1 MKTEQIGGLVLKMK
15 CTNCGA
21 ECKDTQTFCLNCG
34 TPLHTDQKL
43 NDIEAELA
51 NNVGAMLDAF
61 DDEEEEDI
69 EDFSVKFDETVF
81 EEEALKVQKELRVD
95 NIYSGSKKSSS
106 EEEGE
111 DEWEYDEDKYF
122 DDMQIEDVI
131 KEDLPKSEKKEK
143 KTEKKIKKKK
153 KSKKKAVIIT
163 IVVLIVLAVGIAGG
177 IYILDNVHFNLTS
190 YEDYY
195 RVALKEYDKEDYNT
209 ALKDAQSALRK
220 AQKAYETAGDNEDKK
235 ETASKNLVQV
245 RELINDIYEKTNRTD
260 DTYAE
265 NMLDIVKLDTSLSEY
280 FVKLAKYYSDNKPPK
295 VLTDFLRTIDDD
307 NTAVQE
313 ALKDYIIPVPEADK
327 ESGQYSAQF
336 AVTLACEENST
347 IRYTVDGQDPST
359 HGIEYTEPIKITA
372 FRTAE
377 DTDTEKGVTVLKAIT
392 VNSSQVES
400 KIKEFHYEI
409 ILSSAEP
416 VVTPDSGYYTEYTEI
431 KIEVPQGS
439 KCYYTI
445 AEGSVKPADPNETSE
460 LYIADES
467 QVPEGQKYKPLQM
480 PRGTHIMKFVII
492 DEYGIVSDI
501 AMRSYNLEI
510 PRHVSLNE
518 AQNRVNDMLI
528 AENIINAEGKN
539 AANNIVKAEWDET
552 VIVDNNEYYVVYA
565 VERTEAG
572 EEISRT
578 MYLVD
583 SYDSAKN
590 VIKDVKYENGQY
602 IIPEETPENR
612 AGA

>member
-1 MKTEQIGGLVLKMK
+1 MK

-61 DDEEEEDI
+61 EDDEEDDI
-69 EDFSVKFDETVF
+69 EDFSVKFDESVF

-95 NIYSGSKKSSS
+95 NIYSGSSKKSTLD
-106 EEEGE
+106 EEE
-111 DEWEYDEDKYF
+111 EWEYDEDKYF
-122 DDMQIEDVI
+122 DDMQLEDVI
-131 KEDLPKSEKKEK
+131 EEDLPKSEQKEK
-143 KTEKKIKKKK
+143 KSIKKAKKKK
-153 KSKKKAVIIT
+153 KNKKKLT
-163 IVVLIVLAVGIAGG
+163 IVCVVVLVVLAVGIAGG

-195 RVALKEYDKEDYNT
+195 KIASREYNREDYNI

-220 AQKAYETAGDNEDKK
+220 AQRAYETSGDDEDKK
-235 ETASKNLVQV
+235 KKASKNLVQV
-245 RELINDIYEKTNRTD
+245 RELINKIYEKTNEIN
-260 DTYAE
+260 DTYAD
-265 NMLDIVKLDTSLSEY
+265 NMLEIVKLDTSLSDY

-295 VLTDFLRTIDDD
+295 VLTDFLRTVEDD

-313 ALKDYIIPVPEADK
+313 ALKDYIIPVPLADK
-327 ESGQYSAQF
+327 ESGQYSEQF
-336 AVTLACEENST
+336 AVTLTCEENST
-347 IRYTVDGQDPST
+347 IRYTIDGQDPST
-359 HGIEYTEPIKITA
+359 HGIQYTEPIKITS

-377 DTDTEKGVTVLKAIT
+377 DTNTEKGMTVLKAIT

-400 KIKEFHYEI
+400 KVKEFSYEVV
-409 ILSSAEP
+409 LSSAEP
-416 VVTPDSGYYTEYTEI
+416 IVTPDSGYYTDYTEI
-431 KIEVPQGS
+431 KVEVPQGS

-445 AEGSVKPADPNETSE
+445 AEGSVKPADPNEASE

-501 AMRSYNLEI
+501 AVRSYNLEI
-510 PRHVSLNE
+510 PRNVSLNE
-518 AQNRVNDMLI
+518 AQKRVMDMLL

-552 VIVDNNEYYVVYA
+552 IIVDNNEYYVVYA
-565 VERTEAG
+565 IERTEAG

-578 MYLVD
+578 MYLID

-602 IIPEETPENR
+602 IIPEETPENETGR
-612 AGA
+612 